1 MNVLLVSPNIET
13 LPDPVFPLGLAYVA
27 AALRDNHI
35 PYRILDLCFAEDYAV
50 SIQTA
55 IDDFHPDVV
64 GLSLRNV
71 DNVSYPN
78 YVTYLPFYRQV
89 ITVIREKSD
98 ATIVIGGS
106 AVALVPDLL
115 LNHLNADF
123 GVIGEGE
130 AAFIRL
136 IKDLD
141 DCANIQG
148 FPGPKIVS
156 DASGVFLDPDTISI
170 PDRSGFD
177 NGAYL
182 KWGGMGNI
190 QTKRGCPFKCV
201 YCTYPLIE
209 GNRIRVRSPKYIGD
223 EIERMLQEG
232 IDNLFFVDN
241 VFNYPIDH
249 AEAICQEIITRQ
261 LPVKWSCY
269 ANPKFVTRRL
279 VELMLAA
286 GCTSVEFGSDAAH
299 DAMLGNLGKNFT
311 VDDLRNASA
320 ICGESGM
327 SFCHS
332 LLLGGPGETM
342 DTVRQTVAVI
352 SDMSP
357 TAVICMVGIRVFPHT
372 RLFHIAL
379 EEGSFGPEEDF
390 LKPVFYLS
398 PAIENKI
405 LPFIEEFSKKNP
417 TWIFPGMNIN
427 MNPGQQRTLRRFG
440 IKGPLWEHLK
450 KGRIGRRSQKRRS
463 SSD

>member
-13 LPDPVFPLGLAYVA
+13 LPDPVFPLGLAYIA

-35 PYRILDLCFAEDYAV
+35 SYRILDLCFAEDYAA
-50 SIQTA
+50 SIQSA
-55 IDDFHPDVV
+55 IDDFHPDVI

-115 LNHLNADF
+115 LYHLDADF

-130 AAFIRL
+130 TAFVKL
-136 IKDLD
+136 IKDLG
-141 DCANIQG
+141 DCADKQHLT
-148 FPGPKIVS
+148 GPRIIS
-156 DASGVFLDPDTISI
+156 DTSGVFQDPDTISF
-170 PDRSGFD
+170 PERSEFD
-177 NGAYL
+177 NKAYL

-201 YCTYPLIE
+201 YCTYPIIE
-209 GNRIRVRSPKYIGD
+209 GTRTRMRSPKHIGD
-223 EIERMLQEG
+223 EIESMLKDG

-241 VFNYPIDH
+241 VFNYPVDH
-249 AEAICQEIITRQ
+249 AEAICQEIIKRQ
-261 LPVKWSCY
+261 LPVRWSCY
-269 ANPKFVTRRL
+269 ANPKFVTRQL
-279 VELMLAA
+279 MELMLAA

-311 VDDLRNASA
+311 VDDLRNAST
-320 ICGESGM
+320 ICRESGM

-342 DTVRQTVAVI
+342 DTVRQTMAVI
-352 SDMSP
+352 NEMSP

-372 RLFHIAL
+372 RLFHIAID
-379 EEGSFGPEEDF
+379 EGVFGPEEDF
-390 LKPVFYLS
+390 LKPAFYLS
-398 PAIENKI
+398 PAMENEI

-450 KGRIGRRSQKRRS
+450 KGRIGRRGEKRGS
-463 SSD
+463 SPD